1 MTVAVSEME
10 KELAPNTPESEIRQG
25 SEDKKK
31 GKKDTEIAKGQEGV
45 TKANKAKGKSLDKE
59 EEVED
64 GCGCDGKKK
73 RSKKD
78 MAFTASAI
86 KKDACWK
93 GYVQQGMKMKGGKRD
108 SQAWADSIGALTADH
123 FRDDVFVGNKKSLKC
138 GPTSKKCGN
147 ACIPKSHKCRASW
160 NKPVKVAATVAG
172 VGAVA
177 VGATALLHSRPAAR
191 AAARALIEPVTQ
203 AGFGAGNI
211 ARGNLVGASKNILNV
226 VNTSKGVGRA
236 SRSLA
241 REYGTDL
248 KSLQNRFKR
257 SSFKAKYHKR
267 AKGGRVPG
275 LKYDSLLAEAV
286 RDDACWKGYVQQ
298 GMKMKGGKRVPNCVP
313 AGAKKKKDGAY
324 GKKADGGSCGKKG
337 KSVWADGYE
346 FDAATLAMGSSNLA
360 TDTNK
365 NATRKP
371 NAFSSTR
378 NKIIAGTLNT

>member
-73 RSKKD
+73 KSKKD
-78 MAFTASAI
+78 MVLTASAI
-86 KKDACWK
+86 KK
-93 GYVQQGMKMKGGKRD
+93 
-108 SQAWADSIGALTADH
+108 
-123 FRDDVFVGNKKSLKC
+123 
-138 GPTSKKCGN
+138 
-147 ACIPKSHKCRASW
+147 
-160 NKPVKVAATVAG
+160 
-172 VGAVA
+172 
-177 VGATALLHSRPAAR
+177 
-191 AAARALIEPVTQ
+191 
-203 AGFGAGNI
+203 
-211 ARGNLVGASKNILNV
+211 
-226 VNTSKGVGRA
+226 
-236 SRSLA
+236 
-241 REYGTDL
+241 
-248 KSLQNRFKR
+248 
-257 SSFKAKYHKR
+257 
-267 AKGGRVPG
+267 
-275 LKYDSLLAEAV
+275 
-286 RDDACWKGYVQQ
+286 DACWKGYVQQ

>member
-1 MTVAVSEME
+1 MAVSEIE
-10 KELAPNTPESEIRQG
+10 KQLAPQADMSEVRQG
-25 SEDKKK
+25 SDSPVAKKSKKK
-31 GKKDTEIAKGQEGV
+31 GKKGEEGEV
-45 TKANKAKGKSLDKE
+45 T
-59 EEVED
+59 D
-64 GCGCDGKKK
+64 GEKCKCDGTKSCSKC
-73 RSKKD
+73 KKD
-78 MAFTASAI
+78 TYM
-86 KKDACWK
+86 
-93 GYVQQGMKMKGGKRD
+93 KRD

-123 FRDDVFVGNKKSLKC
+123 FRDDAFVGNKKSLKC

-172 VGAVA
+172 VGAIA
-177 VGATALLHSRPAAR
+177 VGATALLHPRSGAR
-191 AAARALIEPVTQ
+191 RAARALIEPVTQ

-248 KSLQNRFKR
+248 RSLQNRFKR
-257 SSFKAKYHKR
+257 SLFKAKYHKR
-267 AKGGRVPG
+267 AKGGRIPG

-313 AGAKKKKDGAY
+313 AGTK
-324 GKKADGGSCGKKG
+324 KKADGAGCGKKR
-337 KSVWADGYE
+337 SVWADGYKP
-346 FDAATLAMGSSNLA
+346 DQKMLSIDSSCS
-360 TDTNK
+360 
-365 NATRKP
+365 RK
-371 NAFSSTR
+371 
-378 NKIIAGTLNT
+378 